1 MRRIIHLIP
10 YDGIGGVEEAAR
22 SMAGACRDGM
32 AFEVRWLF
40 PNVTS
45 AEQRRA
51 THNPLR
57 ILRVGYGIAR
67 ERPDTLIVSLWRAAL
82 SGCVAKLVSRRIRL
96 VLFLHNS
103 RDAHWLDKI
112 ATRFA
117 AWLADEIWADS
128 EATVRM
134 RFGRQPKRPVKVIS
148 YRIRRVAPKAEEPGT
163 VPRPVLIFWGRLAAQ
178 KNLSRALAIFSRIRE
193 RRPDAEFRIIGPDGD
208 EAEMLRASVAAAGL
222 GDSVRFEGPLPF
234 ERIAE
239 AAKEAFFYLQ
249 TSTHEGMA
257 ISVAEA
263 MQMGLVPVVTPV
275 GEIARYCR
283 NGENAVIVEDDKR
296 AAAAVLALLATPQ
309 DYHAMRRRA
318 ISEWDEAS
326 LYSDAVFTALRLHIE

>member
-51 THNPLR
+51 TNDPLR
-57 ILRVGYGIAR
+57 ILRAGYGLAR

-82 SGCVAKLVSRRIRL
+82 AGCVARLLSRRIRL

-103 RDAHWLDKI
+103 RDAHRLDRI
-112 ATRFA
+112 ATRCA

-134 RFGRQPKRPVKVIS
+134 RFGRPPERPVKVIS
-148 YRIRRVAPKAEEPGT
+148 YRIRRVAEMPSDSGAA
-163 VPRPVLIFWGRLAAQ
+163 PRPVLVFWGRLAAQ

-208 EAEMLRASVAAAGL
+208 EAEMLRARVAAAAL
-222 GDSVRFEGPLPF
+222 GDSVRFLGPLPF
-234 ERIAE
+234 EQIAE
-239 AAKEAFFYLQ
+239 AARGASFYLQ

-257 ISVAEA
+257 IAVTEA

-275 GEIARYCR
+275 GEIERYCR
-283 NGENAVIVEDDKR
+283 DGENAILVEDDER
-296 AAAAVLALLATPQ
+296 AAGAVLALLPASQ
-309 DYHAMRRRA
+309 DYQALRRRA
-318 ISEWDEAS
+318 IAEWDGVP
-326 LYSDAVFTALRLHIE
+326 LYSDAVFDALRHDGE